1 MQWFTRWFLDNPVA
15 ANLLMVFVLVAGY
28 LSFQGIRVESF
39 PQVPPSELTISVAY
53 PGATPQQMD
62 NTITQRIEEA
72 ISGVPGI
79 KKVSSMSS
87 AGFAEVTVRKK
98 TGQDLDKLLD
108 NIRNQVKSIVGFP
121 EQAHRP
127 KIMRNEFGNLAS
139 FVMIYGSDDENLLQ
153 QAAINVEKRLKRH
166 PEISQVTNLG
176 KLGQEL
182 VIEPNPEQLKHYGL
196 TIETLASQ
204 LTQWSL
210 DYRRG
215 ELDTA
220 QGSITLRGDGYANNV
235 LALQQLPM
243 VQQAD
248 SQVTLGQLANVY
260 RGYEHSDD
268 IVRFQGEKAIALL
281 ISTSQKDDLMAVSK
295 AVASVLED
303 TQTELPAAIKLDVM
317 ADMSPYIQEQ
327 LSLLGT
333 NAWQGLLIVIL
344 LLGLFLNVKLAF
356 WVALGI
362 PVSVAGAFF
371 LMGMPN
377 LNYSIND
384 ITLFGMILVLGIL
397 VDDAVVVGESIHE
410 SREKLL
416 RESARTGKVFNPL
429 TAAYQGVERVAVPT
443 TFGVLTTIAA
453 FSPML
458 WIENELAQVLAGF
471 SAVVIFALIFSLI
484 ESKFILPSH
493 LAGVAHATHPKQKP
507 ATAINRVLAK
517 ANTALLVAREACLH
531 ALQRF
536 TDRVYLPV
544 LNAALDHKKTAF
556 MLFTV
561 AMLCAYG
568 AMQKGHIRS
577 VFFPEIPGRYATL
590 KLTMDRDA
598 PVELLQQHLPHLEN
612 SAKQLNQQLQQTFA
626 LEEAPIQQQ
635 LISLDDDGSIEMT
648 LALSKTALAN
658 VPSQHLLDEWRSV
671 IGKLEGSYS
680 SKYTFA
686 DEPAGGTAITIR
698 ADNRDIAK
706 RAAKQVI
713 TALAQQPGVK
723 DVFDDSQVGSRQLK
737 VTLNPR
743 GVQLGISQRQL
754 AMAVGDGFGE
764 IEIHRLLEGGEELR
778 VLMRYAKDQKANL
791 AQLRLT
797 PIHLGDNNYVTLG
810 EVSDLTFSREPDVLY
825 RHNRDEVI
833 SVYWQQ
839 NRQIAAPEAVWA
851 DVLQQDVPNIEA
863 QYPGVKIEAIG
874 EFSEIDEVQKGFKK
888 AMLLTLL
895 LIYILLAIPLKS
907 YWQPMII
914 MAVIPF
920 GFAGAVYGHGLMG
933 LPVSLLSMFGM
944 MAMTG
949 VVINDALVLMNEFNL
964 RYRGG
969 TPLRQA
975 LLEAGRTRMRA
986 IFLTTVTTVCGLLP
1000 LLFEQS
1006 EQAQYLKPAAVSLV
1020 FGELFATPIT
1030 LVLIPILLGFS
1041 AKKG

>member
-1 MQWFTRWFLDNPVA
+1 MQWFTRWFLHNPVA

-39 PQVPPSELTISVAY
+39 PQVPPSELSISVAY

-62 NTITQRIEEA
+62 NSITQRIEEA

-79 KKVSSMSS
+79 KQISSMSS
-87 AGFAEVTVRKK
+87 AGFTEITVRKK

-108 NIRNQVKSIVGFP
+108 NVRNQVEGIVGFP

-153 QAAINVEKRLKRH
+153 QAAIKVEKRLKRH

-182 VIEPNPEQLKHYGL
+182 VIEPNPEQLKQHGL
-196 TIETLASQ
+196 TIESLAHQ
-204 LTQWSL
+204 LNQWSV

-215 ELDTA
+215 ELNTA
-220 QGSITLRGDGYANNV
+220 QGSITLRGDGYADNV

-243 VQQAD
+243 LQQAG
-248 SQVTLGQLANVY
+248 SQVTLGQLASVY
-260 RGYEHSDD
+260 RGYVHSDD
-268 IVRFQGEKAIALL
+268 IVRFQGKKAIALL
-281 ISTSQKDDLMAVSK
+281 VSTSQKDDLMAVST
-295 AVASVLED
+295 AVASVLKD
-303 TQTELPAAIKLDVM
+303 TQVELPPNIQLDVM
-317 ADMSPYIQEQ
+317 ADMAPYIQEQ
-327 LSLLGT
+327 LSLLGA
-333 NAWQGLLIVIL
+333 NAWQGLLIVIV

-410 SREKLL
+410 AREQQL
-416 RESARTGKVFNPL
+416 RESARTGQPFNPL
-429 TAAYQGVERVAVPT
+429 NAAFQGVERVAVPT

-471 SAVVIFALIFSLI
+471 SAVVIFALVFSLI

-493 LAGVAHATHPKQKP
+493 LAGVSHPTTAKQNP
-507 ATAINRVLAK
+507 LLAR
-517 ANTALLVAREACLH
+517 ANNALLFARETCLN

-536 TDRVYLPV
+536 TDRVYLPM

-561 AMLCAYG
+561 AMLSAYG
-568 AMQKGHIRS
+568 AMQQGHIRS

-590 KLTMDRDA
+590 KLTMDRDV
-598 PVELLQQHLPHLEN
+598 PIELLQKHLPHLQR
-612 SAKQLNQQLQQTFA
+612 SAQQLNHQLQNEFT
-626 LEEAPIQQQ
+626 LNEPPIQQQ
-635 LISLDDDGSIEMT
+635 LISIDDSGSIEMT
-648 LALSKTALAN
+648 LALSKSALATI
-658 VPSQHLLDEWRSV
+658 PSQQLLDQWRNL
-671 IGKLEGSYS
+671 IGTLEGSYS
-680 SKYTFA
+680 SKFTFA

-698 ADNRDIAK
+698 AENRDIAK

-713 TALAQQPGVK
+713 TALQQQPGVQ

-737 VTLNPR
+737 VTLNSR

-797 PIHLGDNNYVTLG
+797 PIHLGNNHYVTLG
-810 EVSDLTFSREPDVLY
+810 EISHLTFSREPDVLY

-851 DVLQQDVPNIEA
+851 EMQQHNVPKIEA
-863 QYPGVKIEAIG
+863 QFPGVTIEAIG
-874 EFSEIDEVQKGFKK
+874 EFSEINEVQKGFKK

-895 LIYILLAIPLKS
+895 LIYILLAVPLKS
-907 YWQPMII
+907 YGQPLII

-920 GFAGAVYGHGLMG
+920 GFAGAVYGHGLMD

-964 RYRGG
+964 RHRSG

-1000 LLFEQS
+1000 LLLEQS

-1030 LVLIPILLGFS
+1030 LLLIPILLSFS
-1041 AKKG
+1041 AAKKA